1 MIGGVFGFLAMFL
14 RQWLGETPVFEEMRM
29 RAAASRELPLRV
41 TLRNHRRAVVTS
53 AISTWVL
60 TAVIV
65 VVILM
70 TPVLL
75 QKLFGL
81 ASCGTQMANLA
92 GTAALCLSTVM
103 IGAATDRFGMRRVS
117 VPALTLMIAATYALY
132 LGAERMP
139 SALLPL
145 YALAGFAAGGVVLT
159 PILMVRSFP
168 AQVRFT
174 GVAFSYNIAYALF
187 GGLTPL
193 IVSSLARANPL
204 SPAHYIAAVTVL
216 GIVATLMATT
226 TQSSSPD
233 I

>member
-1 MIGGVFGFLAMFL
+1 VIGGVFGFLAMFL

-75 QKLFGL
+75 Q
-81 ASCGTQMANLA
+81 NIA
-92 GTAALCLSTVM
+92 GTATLCLSTVM
-103 IGAATDRFGMRRVS
+103 IGTATDRFGMRRVS

-174 GVAFSYNIAYALF
+174 GVSFSYNIAYALF

-193 IVSSLARANPL
+193 IVSSLARVNPL

-216 GIVATLMATT
+216 GIVATFMATT
-226 TQSSSPD
+226 TQSSSAAL
-233 I
+233 